1 MLVGRPGR
9 HALASWLRH
18 IDLGLARGGEDAA
31 HRHMSLLVSV
41 GAGGGEPR
49 RRHAVT
55 VQEVALVEDHLLV
68 ADRALPLRL
77 GLLHY
82 LR

>member
-1 MLVGRPGR
+1 
-9 HALASWLRH
+9 
-18 IDLGLARGGEDAA
+18 
-31 HRHMSLLVSV
+31 MSLLVRV

-77 GLLHY
+77 GLLHH